1 MENLIIREVHRPKPE
16 SSVWNHPALALFPK
30 PEDIAKPLQPS
41 RLFLVP
47 TSFGETYEQEVAPLA
62 TPKNELPDLQNWVRR
77 FVISVIEI
85 WSGRRTPLQVSRWC
99 HRTIYQEL
107 LRKIGT
113 FKSALYIRKI
123 YLSEPI
129 EGVGEV
135 VVTLRIG
142 ERIRSLV
149 IRIEGVD
156 HRWICTELYLI

>member
-1 MENLIIREVHRPKPE
+1 MKFIVLNRKALYGTTPHLRSFLSLKI
-16 SSVWNHPALALFPK
+16 SQNHYSHLDF
-30 PEDIAKPLQPS
+30 
-41 RLFLVP
+41 FLVP

-62 TPKNELPDLQNWVRR
+62 TPKNELPDLQNWVKR